1 MYTNLFKASQ
11 LIIQIINLSDRE
23 VFNAYSDNYKIFRDV
38 FQIGLFGLEI
48 RSIELKFADTIK
60 KIVLKEGEIC
70 YKTKREDKLVNLL
83 IPGSMRMFKELSHR
97 ILSIGDE
104 DLGYKIINVI
114 KKYEEYDL
122 LNYKICNRDFNF
134 NKAYIMGILNVT
146 ENSFSDGGKY
156 LNPEAALKHAFNMIE
171 EGADIIDI
179 GAVSTKP
186 GSDPVDEK
194 VEIKRIIPVI
204 EKILKKYPDTIISVD
219 TQKSNVAE
227 AALESG
233 AKIINDVS
241 GFNFDPSILKIVK
254 KYNAAYVLMHMKGI
268 PKSMQQ
274 NPFYEDLVTEIYDF
288 LFNKIAIIKKTGI
301 NNIFI
306 DPGIGFGKS
315 VDHNYEL
322 LRRLGDFKSLGCPI
336 LAGVSRKSFIGK
348 SLALEIDQRD
358 FPSSIIETL
367 AIKNGAKIIRTHNVK
382 NGVQVINILNHFI

>member
-1 MYTNLFKASQ
+1 M
-11 LIIQIINLSDRE
+11 IIQVVNLSDRA
-23 VFNAYSDNYKIFRDV
+23 VFNSYSDNYKIFRDV

-48 RSIELKFADTIK
+48 RGIEIKFADIIK

-70 YKTKREDKLVNLL
+70 YKKKREDKLVNLL
-83 IPGSMRMFKELSHR
+83 IPGSMRMFKELSHK

-104 DLGYKIINVI
+104 DLGYKIINII

-122 LNYKICNRDFNF
+122 LNYIIGNKSFSF

-146 ENSFSDGGKY
+146 ENSFSDGAKF
-156 LNPEAALKHAFNMIE
+156 LNPESALKHAFEMIE
-171 EGADIIDI
+171 AGADIIDI
-179 GAVSTKP
+179 GAESTKP

-194 VEIKRIIPVI
+194 IEIERVIPVI

-219 TQKSNVAE
+219 TQKSKVAKEVLE
-227 AALESG
+227 AG

-241 GFNFDPSILKIVK
+241 GFNFDPAIIEVVK
-254 KYNAAYVLMHMKGI
+254 KYKASYVLMHMKGI
-268 PKSMQQ
+268 PKSMQE
-274 NPFYEDLVTEIYDF
+274 NPFYEDLVQEIYDF
-288 LFNKIAIIKKTGI
+288 LNNKIAILNKAGI
-301 NNIFI
+301 TNIFI

-348 SLALEIDQRD
+348 SLELKIDQRD
-358 FPSSIIETL
+358 FPSAIIETL
-367 AIKNGAKIIRTHNVK
+367 AVYNGAKIIRTHNVK